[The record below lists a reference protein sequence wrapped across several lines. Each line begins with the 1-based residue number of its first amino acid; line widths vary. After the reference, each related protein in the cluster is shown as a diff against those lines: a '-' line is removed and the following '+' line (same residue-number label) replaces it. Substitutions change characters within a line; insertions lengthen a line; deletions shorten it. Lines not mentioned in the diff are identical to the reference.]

1 MDTLLSLSNDLAGA
15 VERTAPA
22 IVTVHARRRLPS
34 TGIHWRP
41 GVIVTA
47 DHTVRAEEDITV
59 TTPDGRALPAVL
71 AGRDPGTDLAV
82 LTVKDAG
89 SATAALGDDAALKV
103 GHLVLALGYGPRVS
117 WGVIGAL
124 GPRWRS
130 WRGGEIDQLV
140 RLDLTL
146 YPGFSGGPLVD
157 AGGRVVGL
165 NTSGLARDARLTV
178 PATTVTRVTDE
189 LLRTGHVSRGY
200 LGLGMQPVPLPAQ
213 PSPSVNMQ
221 AQLSAPT
228 DSCRC
233 RKGTRR
239 TRMRARRPARE
250 AVHRR
255 PAASARI
262 RIRRSGMHPA
272 FPRSMRRSPCRAP
285 GAGRPNRRQAPRAT
299 PSRRNSC
306 VRTAPRRASH
316 GPRRHPPLCPCA

>member
-22 IVTVHARRRLPS
+22 IVTVNARRRLPS

-89 SATAALGDDAALKV
+89 SATAALGDDAGLKV

-130 WRGGEIDQLV
+130 WRGGEIERLV

-178 PATTVTRVTDE
+178 PATTVTRVADE

-200 LGLGMQPVPLPAQ
+200 LGLGMQPVRLPEPLRG
-213 PSPSVNMQ
+213 
-221 AQLSAPT
+221 QL
-228 DSCRC
+228 
-233 RKGTRR
+233 GLTRD
-239 TRMRARRPARE
+239 TGLIVVTVEPDG
-250 AVHRR
+250 
-255 PAASARI
+255 PAARAGVLLGDVLVALDGAPVSDLDDVQARLGSD
-262 RIRRSGMHPA
+262 RIAVAVPA
-272 FPRSMRRSPCRAP
+272 VLVRA
-285 GAGRPNRRQAPRAT
+285 GA
-299 PSRRNSC
+299 
-306 VRTAPRRASH
+306 RTELSITVGTQPRRRA
-316 GPRRHPPLCPCA
+316 

>member
-130 WRGGEIDQLV
+130 WRGGEIERLV

-157 AGGRVVGL
+157 AAGRVVGL
-165 NTSGLARDARLTV
+165 NTSGLARDARLAV
-178 PATTVTRVTDE
+178 PATTVTRVADE

-200 LGLGMQPVPLPAQ
+200 LGLGMQPVPLPEPLRRQLGLTRETGLIVVTVEPDGPAARAGVLLGDVLVALDGAPVGDLDDVQARLGSDRIGVAIPAVLVRAGERTELSITVGAQ
-213 PSPSVNMQ
+213 PS
-221 AQLSAPT
+221 
-228 DSCRC
+228 
-233 RKGTRR
+233 RR
-239 TRMRARRPARE
+239 
-250 AVHRR
+250 
-255 PAASARI
+255 
-262 RIRRSGMHPA
+262 G
-272 FPRSMRRSPCRAP
+272 
-285 GAGRPNRRQAPRAT
+285 
-299 PSRRNSC
+299 
-306 VRTAPRRASH
+306 
-316 GPRRHPPLCPCA
+316 

>member
-130 WRGGEIDQLV
+130 WRGGEIERLV

-157 AGGRVVGL
+157 AAGRVVGL

-178 PATTVTRVTDE
+178 PATTVTRVADE
-189 LLRTGHVSRGY
+189 LLRTGHISRGY
-200 LGLGMQPVPLPAQ
+200 LGLGMQPVPLPEPLRRQLGLTRETGLIVVTVEPDGPAARAGVLLGDVLVALDGAPVSDLDDVQARLGSDRIGVAVPAVLVRAGGRTELSITVGAQ
-213 PSPSVNMQ
+213 P
-221 AQLSAPT
+221 
-228 DSCRC
+228 R
-233 RKGTRR
+233 
-239 TRMRARRPARE
+239 
-250 AVHRR
+250 
-255 PAASARI
+255 
-262 RIRRSGMHPA
+262 
-272 FPRSMRRSPCRAP
+272 
-285 GAGRPNRRQAPRAT
+285 
-299 PSRRNSC
+299 
-306 VRTAPRRASH
+306 RRA
-316 GPRRHPPLCPCA
+316 

>member
-22 IVTVHARRRLPS
+22 IVTVNARRRLPS

-89 SATAALGDDAALKV
+89 SATAALGDDAGLKV

-130 WRGGEIDQLV
+130 WRGGEIERLV

-178 PATTVTRVTDE
+178 PATTVTRVADE

-200 LGLGMQPVPLPAQ
+200 LGLGMQPVRLPEPLRGQLGLTRDTGLIVVTVEPDGPAARAGVLLGDVLVALDGA
-213 PSPSVNMQ
+213 PVSDLDDVQ
-221 AQLSAPT
+221 AQLGSDRIGVAVPAVLVRAGART
-228 DSCRC
+228 ELSITV
-233 RKGTRR
+233 GT
-239 TRMRARRPARE
+239 
-250 AVHRR
+250 
-255 PAASARI
+255 
-262 RIRRSGMHPA
+262 
-272 FPRSMRRSPCRAP
+272 
-285 GAGRPNRRQAPRAT
+285 Q
-299 PSRRNSC
+299 
-306 VRTAPRRASH
+306 PRRRA
-316 GPRRHPPLCPCA
+316 

>member
-59 TTPDGRALPAVL
+59 TMPDGRALPAVL

-89 SATAALGDDAALKV
+89 SVTAALGDDAALKV

-130 WRGGEIDQLV
+130 WRGGEIERLV

-157 AGGRVVGL
+157 AAGRVVGL
-165 NTSGLARDARLTV
+165 NTSGLARDARLAV
-178 PATTVTRVTDE
+178 PATTVTRVADE

-200 LGLGMQPVPLPAQ
+200 LGLGMQPVPLPEPLRRQLDLTRETGLIVVTVAPDGPAALAGVLLGDVLVALDGAPVSDLDDVQARLGSDRIGVAIPAVLVRAGERTELSITVGAQ
-213 PSPSVNMQ
+213 P
-221 AQLSAPT
+221 
-228 DSCRC
+228 
-233 RKGTRR
+233 RR
-239 TRMRARRPARE
+239 R
-250 AVHRR
+250 
-255 PAASARI
+255 
-262 RIRRSGMHPA
+262 G
-272 FPRSMRRSPCRAP
+272 
-285 GAGRPNRRQAPRAT
+285 
-299 PSRRNSC
+299 
-306 VRTAPRRASH
+306 
-316 GPRRHPPLCPCA
+316 